1 MLENVLDYVISHA
14 VVLDLINAGKN
25 ALAKDME
32 MSMVHVIVRE
42 WGCAIRNVYAKVL
55 AVKVYHPELRNVREC
70 VTNFALAKVR
80 INVIK
85 RVHAKDMET

>member
-1 MLENVLDYVISHA
+1 MLKNVLGYVISHA
-14 VVLDLINAGKN
+14 VVLDLINAEKN

-32 MSMVHVIVRE
+32 MSTVHVIVKE

-55 AVKVYHPELRNVREC
+55 AVKAYHLELRNAQGC
-70 VTNFALAKVR
+70 VTNFALVKDQ